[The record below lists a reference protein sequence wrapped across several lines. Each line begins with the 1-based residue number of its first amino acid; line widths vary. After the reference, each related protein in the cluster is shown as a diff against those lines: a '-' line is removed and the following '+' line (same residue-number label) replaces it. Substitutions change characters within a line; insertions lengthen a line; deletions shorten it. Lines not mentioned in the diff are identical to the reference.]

1 MSVKHKGLCPFCSET
16 VQPMVVEENKI
27 RRDKCECPNCNN
39 TVYVCRSPGCQ
50 SYAKGGDLY
59 DDELCPSCTSGV
71 SEFGKGVL
79 MTGAISVLTAVLT
92 KGKK

>member
-16 VQPMVVEENKI
+16 VQPKVVEENTI

-50 SYAKGGDLY
+50 NYAKGGELY

-71 SEFGKGVL
+71 SEFGKGAL
-79 MTGAISVLTAVLT
+79 MTGAITVLTAVLT